1 LQPSLWA
8 GLSTELWW
16 KSLTSGDIPS
26 WKAIASLALLVF
38 GIWSERKARVVFGY
52 KFAPHVL
59 VIVKIKKESLL
70 WVIMG
75 AKRLGDLMPRE

>member
-1 LQPSLWA
+1 LQLSLWA

-38 GIWSERKARVVFGY
+38 GIWSERKARVFFGN
-52 KFAPHVL
+52 KFAPHALVL
-59 VIVKIKKESLL
+59 EKIKKEKSCL
-70 WVIMG
+70 WVIVG
-75 AKRLGDLMPRE
+75 AKLLGDLMS